1 MLLREAQHENGHPL
15 ANVKFAILV
24 GGFIPRDSTIVAS

>member
-1 MLLREAQHENGHPL
+1 MLLREAQQDKGHPL

-24 GGFIPRDSTIVAS
+24 GGFIPRDTTIVAS